1 MAIELDDR
9 RKALEDAFFQKEN
22 EAALKKIREHRE
34 ELAARGE
41 LCAATGVSDESLLDS
56 LLAQGVKAESI
67 AALMLVPVVAVAWA
81 DGKIDAGERR
91 AIMEGAASNGIE
103 PGQPAHEML
112 EGWLEVRPAE
122 RLFEA
127 WGDYAAALC
136 SELSEDDRIAFAEE
150 VLARADKVA
159 RAAGG
164 ILGIGSVSDEERVVM
179 ARLRAMLAP

>member
-22 EAALKKIREHRE
+22 DAALQKIREHRE
-34 ELAARGE
+34 NLAARGE
-41 LCAATGVSDESLLDS
+41 LCAATGVSDEKLLDT
-56 LLAQGVKAESI
+56 LLAQGVKAEGI
-67 AALMLVPVVAVAWA
+67 AALTLVPVVAVAWA

-91 AIMEGAASNGIE
+91 AIMSGAALHGIE

-112 EGWLEVRPAE
+112 ESWLAVRPAE
-122 RLFEA
+122 KLFEA
-127 WGDYAAALC
+127 WGDYAGALC
-136 SELSEDDRIAFAEE
+136 SELDEEDRIHFAEE

-164 ILGIGSVSDEERVVM
+164 ILGIGAVSEEERVVL
-179 ARLRAMLAP
+179 ARLRAMLAG